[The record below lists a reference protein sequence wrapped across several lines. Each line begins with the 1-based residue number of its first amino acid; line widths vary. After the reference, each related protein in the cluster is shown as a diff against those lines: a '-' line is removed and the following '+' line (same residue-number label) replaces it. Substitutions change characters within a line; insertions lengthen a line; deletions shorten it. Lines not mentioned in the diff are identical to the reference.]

1 MAAQGQAL
9 ALNSDVSQDPPQVVA
24 FVCGGWGGD
33 ACRALGAGAAGLPQ
47 VRQLQ
52 RLLEGPMRRCS
63 RRRLTAVSAKETGE
77 TAHMERWYKTLCQ
90 CIARFVRETLSFS
103 KKNWWHETGW
113 THWFIVECN
122 LSCSEYTH
130 RGMNI
135 IS

>member
-1 MAAQGQAL
+1 
-9 ALNSDVSQDPPQVVA
+9 
-24 FVCGGWGGD
+24 
-33 ACRALGAGAAGLPQ
+33 
-47 VRQLQ
+47 
-52 RLLEGPMRRCS
+52 
-63 RRRLTAVSAKETGE
+63 
-77 TAHMERWYKTLCQ
+77 MERRYKTLCQ

>member
-1 MAAQGQAL
+1 
-9 ALNSDVSQDPPQVVA
+9 
-24 FVCGGWGGD
+24 
-33 ACRALGAGAAGLPQ
+33 
-47 VRQLQ
+47 
-52 RLLEGPMRRCS
+52 MRRCS
-63 RRRLTAVSAKETGE
+63 RRRLTAVSAKE

-113 THWFIVECN
+113 THWFIVKCN